1 MLISPEIV
9 GAVVSEHRHSGELV
23 ILDVLQRGPN
33 LRKNRHTRRRRL
45 YTHLHHKMRRLHV
58 GGRRQVLQD
67 EIVALLQPQVHP
79 SQGFVVERADPQ
91 QAQAA
96 VVDVQNLEGNSQK
109 RYRGAGH
116 STCETPVRYLEHLR
130 AWSGP
135 LSGNVA
141 GNISPVLVFTP
152 IP

>member
-33 LRKNRHTRRRRL
+33 
-45 YTHLHHKMRRLHV
+45 LHHKMRRLHV

-96 VVDVQNLEGNSQK
+96 VVDVQNLEGNGQK

-116 STCETPVRYLEHLR
+116 STCETPVRYREHLR